1 MADKLEVKYTN
12 EKYLKLLPWKIMY
25 RSERSTIYRVNSMGT
40 LIKLLFYKCKQSL
53 KGKMLRKFMAAG
65 LTKKHQTLH
74 LLTFMAN
81 ANTGQVSFLLFHR
94 TDQLKR

>member
-1 MADKLEVKYTN
+1 MQTVFKRQNVAE
-12 EKYLKLLPWKIMY
+12 
-25 RSERSTIYRVNSMGT
+25 
-40 LIKLLFYKCKQSL
+40 
-53 KGKMLRKFMAAG
+53 FMVAG

-81 ANTGQVSFLLFHR
+81 ANTDQVSFLLFHR